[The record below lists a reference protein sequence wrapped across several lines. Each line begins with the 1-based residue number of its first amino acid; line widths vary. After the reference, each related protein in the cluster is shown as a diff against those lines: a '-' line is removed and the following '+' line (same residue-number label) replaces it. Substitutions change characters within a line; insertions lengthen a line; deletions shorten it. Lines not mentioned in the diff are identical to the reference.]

1 MVLRAFL
8 KVDLGERWGS
18 ISVDAQRER
27 ERERQ
32 PEKANEN
39 IKNNNERPPL
49 GLIQHSLAR

>member
-27 ERERQ
+27 ERERKTTR
-32 PEKANEN
+32 EGE
-39 IKNNNERPPL
+39 
-49 GLIQHSLAR
+49 